1 MALVRYRTVT
11 LIVAGFVL
19 GLALVASPATA
30 AGASIALDPQSG
42 PPTTTVTVTGQGFG
56 ASETVQ
62 IRFGSVSVGSATTDP
77 SGSFST
83 TIQIP
88 AQAPPGQTQVK
99 ARGSTSGLTAQ
110 APFIVRTN
118 WPHFRFDDDHTGVN
132 PFENVLNPG
141 NVPRMQLD
149 WQVQLGEPVYSSSP
163 AVVDGVVYIGSS
175 EGSLWALDANGCG
188 SDFCTDSIWRGDLG
202 AQTLSSPTVAN
213 GYVYIDSQTSVS
225 NNDGKLDVFSVDGC
239 GGSVCQPLWKGVAGD
254 SSGLESSPAVTA
266 DSAYV
271 ASYDGHLYVFDAL
284 GCGHALC
291 QPAWRASLGAPSDS
305 SPVVHDG
312 VVYVGSTDGNLYAFD
327 ANGCGQSECLPM
339 WKGSV
344 GPSSIFQESP
354 AIAGGVVYISSQK
367 KLGAFT
373 AAGCGQATCQPL
385 WTADAGDEF
394 FDGSPAVSRGRLFI
408 PLEESIAVFDA
419 TGCGQ
424 SKCSPLYLDF
434 AGGMIASILSSPAV
448 ANGVVY
454 VGRNTAEVLAFKAA
468 GCGQSTCGPIWTGDT
483 NDEIVDSSPT
493 VVNGK
498 LYIGSADKFFPTEIS
513 GRLYVFDVP

>member
-132 PFENVLNPG
+132 PFENVLNPR

-188 SDFCTDSIWRGDLG
+188 SDFCTNAIWRGDLG
-202 AQTLSSPTVAN
+202 AQTLS
-213 GYVYIDSQTSVS
+213 
-225 NNDGKLDVFSVDGC
+225 
-239 GGSVCQPLWKGVAGD
+239 
-254 SSGLESSPAVTA
+254 
-266 DSAYV
+266 
-271 ASYDGHLYVFDAL
+271 
-284 GCGHALC
+284 
-291 QPAWRASLGAPSDS
+291 
-305 SPVVHDG
+305 
-312 VVYVGSTDGNLYAFD
+312 
-327 ANGCGQSECLPM
+327 
-339 WKGSV
+339 
-344 GPSSIFQESP
+344 
-354 AIAGGVVYISSQK
+354 
-367 KLGAFT
+367 
-373 AAGCGQATCQPL
+373 
-385 WTADAGDEF
+385 
-394 FDGSPAVSRGRLFI
+394 
-408 PLEESIAVFDA
+408 
-419 TGCGQ
+419 
-424 SKCSPLYLDF
+424 
-434 AGGMIASILSSPAV
+434 
-448 ANGVVY
+448 
-454 VGRNTAEVLAFKAA
+454 
-468 GCGQSTCGPIWTGDT
+468 
-483 NDEIVDSSPT
+483 
-493 VVNGK
+493 
-498 LYIGSADKFFPTEIS
+498 
-513 GRLYVFDVP
+513 